1 MALLA
6 DVLQE
11 EMGGNYAFQ
20 EVAGSEVLIFQGF
33 DDVLGRGGLGI
44 VGLQEG
50 GEWGELGGVSGG
62 LFGEVDAFKQ
72 LGNRRPY
79 PFSEHF
85 EKLDYLIWASIFQFL
100 PMVSPGYAVPFYFL
114 TSAEWDKQ

>member
-20 EVAGSEVLIFQGF
+20 EVAGSEVLILQGF

-50 GEWGELGGVSGG
+50 GE
-62 LFGEVDAFKQ
+62 
-72 LGNRRPY
+72 
-79 PFSEHF
+79 
-85 EKLDYLIWASIFQFL
+85 
-100 PMVSPGYAVPFYFL
+100 
-114 TSAEWDKQ
+114 